1 LQKAPDIGAKNRECF
16 LTESE
21 TIDVAIIGGGIAG
34 ISLAYFLSAHRSVTV
49 LEREAAL
56 GYHSSGRSAA
66 EFAFRFHSAIVGKLA
81 RVSYPF
87 MTNPPAGFT
96 ETELLK
102 SRGNLLIADAEKA
115 ERLAQV
121 FAEESAAGPGLERLT
136 VDQAIERAPILNPA
150 YVVDAFYDP
159 DCWDIEAENL
169 LQGFA
174 KGARAN
180 GATVRNKVEVLSAKR
195 EDGTWILETS
205 VGEIRA
211 KTVADAAGAWADKT
225 AELFG
230 LKPLG
235 IIPYRRTA
243 ITVDVPAGIDVGALP
258 EICEID
264 EAFYMK
270 PEAGRLLVSPAD
282 ATESEPCDAQ
292 PEELDIAYAAW
303 YLEQA
308 TTIAVSH
315 VAHRWA
321 GLRTFA
327 KDRVPV
333 VGYSSEKAG
342 FFWLAGQGGFGI
354 QTAPALG
361 RLAADLLVGNPV
373 AGDFAAQGLG
383 AAMFAPGRLGG

>member
-1 LQKAPDIGAKNRECF
+1 VA
-16 LTESE
+16 E
-21 TIDVAIIGGGIAG
+21 TVDVVVIGGGIAG
-34 ISLAYFLSAHRSVTV
+34 ISLAYFLSPHRSVTV
-49 LEREAAL
+49 LERESAL

-87 MTNPPAGFT
+87 LTNPPAGFT

-102 SRGNLLIADAEKA
+102 RRGNLLIADAEKA

-121 FAEESAAGPGLERLT
+121 FAEESATGPGLVRLT
-136 VDQAIERAPILNPA
+136 IEQAIERAPILNA
-150 YVVDAFYDP
+150 DYVANAFYDP

-180 GATVRNKVEVLSAKR
+180 GATILNKAEVLSARR
-195 EDGTWILETS
+195 EDGTWILETTAGD
-205 VGEIRA
+205 VQA
-211 KTVADAAGAWADKT
+211 NTVVNAAGAWADKT
-225 AELFG
+225 AILFG

-235 IIPYRRTA
+235 IVPYRRTA
-243 ITVDVPAGIDVGALP
+243 ITVDMPAGIDVGALP

-264 EAFYMK
+264 EVFYMK

-282 ATESEPCDAQ
+282 ATESEPCDTQ

-308 TTIAVSH
+308 TTVAVSH
-315 VAHRWA
+315 VAHSWA

-333 VGYSSEKAG
+333 VGYSGEKEG

-361 RLAADLLVGNPV
+361 RLAADLVIGNSIAP
-373 AGDFAAQGLG
+373 DFDEQGLSG
-383 AAMFAPGRLGG
+383 EMFAPGRFE

>member
-1 LQKAPDIGAKNRECF
+1 V
-16 LTESE
+16 TE
-21 TIDVAIIGGGIAG
+21 TVDVAIIGGGIAG
-34 ISLAYFLSAHRSVTV
+34 ISLAYFLAEHRSVTV
-49 LEREAAL
+49 LERETAL

-66 EFAFRFHSAIVGKLA
+66 EFAIRFHSAIVGKLA
-81 RVSYPF
+81 AASYPF
-87 MTNPPAGFT
+87 LVSPPHGFT

-102 SRGNLLIADAEKA
+102 PRGNLLIADAAKKD
-115 ERLAQV
+115 RLAQV
-121 FAEESAAGPGLERLT
+121 FAEESVAGPGLQRLT
-136 VDQAIERAPILNPA
+136 VDQAIERAPILNPD

-159 DCWDIEAENL
+159 DCWDIEADNL

-180 GATVRNKVEVLSAKR
+180 GATIRNGAESRGAVREN
-195 EDGTWILETS
+195 GTWVLDTS
-205 VGEIRA
+205 AGEVRA
-211 KTVADAAGAWADKT
+211 GLVVNAAGAWADKT
-225 AELFG
+225 AGLFG
-230 LKPLG
+230 VTPLG

-264 EAFYMK
+264 EVFYMK

-308 TTIAVSH
+308 TTIAVTH
-315 VAHRWA
+315 VAHSWA

-333 VGYSSEKAG
+333 VGFSGEKEG

-361 RLAADLLVGNPV
+361 RLASDVMVGNPLTP
-373 AGDFAAQGLG
+373 DFVGQGVDAAI
-383 AAMFAPGRLGG
+383 FAPQRFENG

>member
-1 LQKAPDIGAKNRECF
+1 MA
-16 LTESE
+16 E
-21 TIDVAIIGGGIAG
+21 TVDVAVIGGGIAG
-34 ISLAYFLSAHRSVTV
+34 ISLAYFLSPHRSVTV
-49 LEREAAL
+49 LERESAL

-81 RVSYPF
+81 KVSYPF
-87 MTNPPAGFT
+87 LTNPPAGFT
-96 ETELLK
+96 ETDLLK
-102 SRGNLLIADAEKA
+102 RRGNLLIAEADKA

-136 VDQAIERAPILNPA
+136 IEQAIERAPILNPA
-150 YVVDAFYDP
+150 YVADAFYDP

-169 LQGFA
+169 LQGCA

-180 GATVRNKVEVLSAKR
+180 GTTILNKAEVLAAER
-195 EDGTWILETS
+195 ERDVWILETTA
-205 VGEIRA
+205 GEVRA
-211 KTVADAAGAWADKT
+211 KTVVNAAGAWADRT
-225 AELFG
+225 ATLFG

-235 IIPYRRTA
+235 IVPYRRTA
-243 ITVDVPAGIDVGALP
+243 ITVDLPAGIDVGALP

-264 EAFYMK
+264 EVFYMK

-308 TTIAVSH
+308 TTVAVSH

-327 KDRVPV
+327 GDRVPV
-333 VGYSSEKAG
+333 VGYSSEKEG

-354 QTAPALG
+354 QTAPAMG
-361 RLAADLLVGNPV
+361 RLATDLVLGNALAADFGE
-373 AGDFAAQGLG
+373 QGLT
-383 AAMFAPGRLGG
+383 AAMFAPERFE

>member
-1 LQKAPDIGAKNRECF
+1 MA
-16 LTESE
+16 E
-21 TIDVAIIGGGIAG
+21 TVDVAVIGGGIAG
-34 ISLAYFLSAHRSVTV
+34 ISLAYFLSPHRSVAV
-49 LEREAAL
+49 LERETAL

-66 EFAFRFHSAIVGKLA
+66 EFAFRFHSATVGKLA
-81 RVSYPF
+81 KVSYPF
-87 MTNPPAGFT
+87 LTNPPSGFT

-102 SRGNLLIADAEKA
+102 RRGNLLIADAEKA

-136 VDQAIERAPILNPA
+136 VEQAIERAPILNPD

-169 LQGFA
+169 LQGCA
-174 KGARAN
+174 KGARGN
-180 GATVRNKVEVLSAKR
+180 GATILNKAEVLAARR
-195 EDGTWILETS
+195 EGDVWILETTA
-205 VGEIRA
+205 GEVRA
-211 KTVADAAGAWADKT
+211 KTVVDAAGAWADRS
-225 AELFG
+225 AMLFG

-235 IIPYRRTA
+235 IVPYRRTA
-243 ITVDVPAGIDVGALP
+243 ITVDLPAGIDVGALP

-264 EAFYMK
+264 EVFYMK

-308 TTIAVSH
+308 TTVAVSH

-327 KDRVPV
+327 SDRVPV
-333 VGYSSEKAG
+333 VGYSGEKEG

-354 QTAPALG
+354 QTAPAMG
-361 RLAADLLVGNPV
+361 RLAADLVLGN
-373 AGDFAAQGLG
+373 ALAADFGEQGLT
-383 AAMFAPGRLGG
+383 AAMFAPRRFE

>member
-1 LQKAPDIGAKNRECF
+1 MA
-16 LTESE
+16 E
-21 TIDVAIIGGGIAG
+21 TVDVAVIGGGIAG

-49 LEREAAL
+49 LERENAL

-81 RVSYPF
+81 KVSYPF
-87 MTNPPAGFT
+87 LTNPPAGFT

-102 SRGNLLIADAEKA
+102 RRGNLLIADADKA

-169 LQGFA
+169 LQNCA

-180 GATVRNKVEVLSAKR
+180 GASILNKAEVLAARR
-195 EDGTWILETS
+195 EGDIWILETTA
-205 VGEIRA
+205 GEVRA
-211 KTVADAAGAWADKT
+211 KTVVNAAGAWADRT
-225 AELFG
+225 ATLFG

-235 IIPYRRTA
+235 IVPYRRTA
-243 ITVDVPAGIDVGALP
+243 ITVDLPAGIDVGALP

-264 EAFYMK
+264 EVFYMK

-308 TTIAVSH
+308 TTVAVSH

-327 KDRVPV
+327 SDRVPV
-333 VGYSSEKAG
+333 VGYSGEKEG

-354 QTAPALG
+354 QTAPAMG
-361 RLAADLLVGNPV
+361 RLATDLVLGNT
-373 AGDFAAQGLG
+373 FAADFGEQGLT
-383 AAMFAPGRLGG
+383 AAMFAPGRFE

>member
-1 LQKAPDIGAKNRECF
+1 MA
-16 LTESE
+16 E
-21 TIDVAIIGGGIAG
+21 TVDVAVIGGGIAG
-34 ISLAYFLSAHRSVTV
+34 ISLAYFLSPHRSVTV
-49 LEREAAL
+49 LERESAL
-56 GYHSSGRSAA
+56 GYHSIGRTAA

-81 RVSYPF
+81 KVSYPF
-87 MTNPPAGFT
+87 LTNPPAGFT
-96 ETELLK
+96 ETDLLK
-102 SRGNLLIADAEKA
+102 RRGNLLIADADKA

-136 VDQAIERAPILNPA
+136 IEQAIDRAPILNPA
-150 YVVDAFYDP
+150 YVADAFYDP

-169 LQGFA
+169 LQGCA

-180 GATVRNKVEVLSAKR
+180 GTTILNKAEVLAAER
-195 EDGTWILETS
+195 ERDVWILETTA
-205 VGEIRA
+205 GEVRA
-211 KTVADAAGAWADKT
+211 KTVVNAAGAWADRT
-225 AELFG
+225 ATLFG

-235 IIPYRRTA
+235 IVPYRRTA
-243 ITVDVPAGIDVGALP
+243 ITVDLPAGIDVGALP

-264 EAFYMK
+264 EVFYMK

-308 TTIAVSH
+308 TTVAVSH

-327 KDRVPV
+327 GDRVPV
-333 VGYSSEKAG
+333 VGYSGEKEG

-354 QTAPALG
+354 QTAPAMG
-361 RLAADLLVGNPV
+361 RLATDLVLGNALAADFGE
-373 AGDFAAQGLG
+373 QGLT
-383 AAMFAPGRLGG
+383 AAMFSPERFE

>member
-1 LQKAPDIGAKNRECF
+1 MA
-16 LTESE
+16 E
-21 TIDVAIIGGGIAG
+21 TVDVVVIGGGIAG
-34 ISLAYFLSAHRSVTV
+34 ISLAYFLSPHRSVTV
-49 LEREAAL
+49 LERESAL

-87 MTNPPAGFT
+87 LTNSPAGFT

-102 SRGNLLIADAEKA
+102 RRGNLLIADAEKA

-121 FAEESAAGPGLERLT
+121 FAEESAAGPGLVRLT
-136 VDQAIERAPILNPA
+136 IEQAIERAPILNA
-150 YVVDAFYDP
+150 DYVADAFYDP

-180 GATVRNKVEVLSAKR
+180 GATILNKAEVLSARR
-195 EDGTWILETS
+195 EDGTWILETTAGD
-205 VGEIRA
+205 VQA
-211 KTVADAAGAWADKT
+211 NTVVNAAGAWADKT
-225 AELFG
+225 AILFG

-235 IIPYRRTA
+235 VVPYRRTA
-243 ITVDVPAGIDVGALP
+243 ITVDMPAGIDVGALP

-264 EAFYMK
+264 EVFYMK

-308 TTIAVSH
+308 TTVAVSH
-315 VAHRWA
+315 VAHSWA

-333 VGYSSEKAG
+333 VGYSGEKEG

-361 RLAADLLVGNPV
+361 RLAADLVIGNSIAP
-373 AGDFAAQGLG
+373 DFDEQGLSG
-383 AAMFAPGRLGG
+383 EMLAPGRFE

>member
-1 LQKAPDIGAKNRECF
+1 LA
-16 LTESE
+16 ESE
-21 TIDVAIIGGGIAG
+21 IVDVAIIGGGIAG

-49 LEREAAL
+49 LERETAL

-66 EFAFRFHSAIVGKLA
+66 EFAFRFHSAVVGKLA
-81 RVSYPF
+81 KVSYPF
-87 MTNPPAGFT
+87 LTNPPAGFT

-102 SRGNLLIADAEKA
+102 RRGNLLIADAEKA
-115 ERLAQV
+115 ERLEQV
-121 FAEESAAGPGLERLT
+121 FADESAAGPGLERLT
-136 VDQAIERAPILNPA
+136 VDQAIERVPILNPD

-180 GATVRNKVEVLSAKR
+180 GATIRNGTEVRSAVWDDGAWVLDTTA
-195 EDGTWILETS
+195 
-205 VGEIRA
+205 GEIRA
-211 KTVADAAGAWADKT
+211 KTAVNAAGAWADKT

-235 IIPYRRTA
+235 IVPYRRTA

-264 EAFYMK
+264 EVFYMK
-270 PEAGRLLVSPAD
+270 PEAGRLMVSPAD

-308 TTIAVSH
+308 TTIAISH
-315 VAHRWA
+315 VAHSWA

-333 VGYSSEKAG
+333 VGFSGEKEG

-373 AGDFAAQGLG
+373 AEDFAKHGLG
-383 AAMFAPGRLGG
+383 AQIFAPGRFE

>member
-1 LQKAPDIGAKNRECF
+1 
-16 LTESE
+16 
-21 TIDVAIIGGGIAG
+21 
-34 ISLAYFLSAHRSVTV
+34 
-49 LEREAAL
+49 
-56 GYHSSGRSAA
+56 
-66 EFAFRFHSAIVGKLA
+66 
-81 RVSYPF
+81 
-87 MTNPPAGFT
+87 M
-96 ETELLK
+96 
-102 SRGNLLIADAEKA
+102 
-115 ERLAQV
+115 
-121 FAEESAAGPGLERLT
+121 
-136 VDQAIERAPILNPA
+136 PILNPD

-180 GATVRNKVEVLSAKR
+180 GATVRNGAELRGVRRENDVWVLDTAA
-195 EDGTWILETS
+195 
-205 VGEIRA
+205 GEIRA
-211 KTVADAAGAWADKT
+211 KTAVNAAGAWADRT

-235 IIPYRRTA
+235 IVPYRRTA

-264 EAFYMK
+264 EVFYMK

-308 TTIAVSH
+308 TTIAISH
-315 VAHRWA
+315 VAHSWA

-333 VGYSSEKAG
+333 VGFSGEKEG

-373 AGDFAAQGLG
+373 AEDFAKQGLG
-383 AAMFAPGRLGG
+383 ARIFAPGRFE

>member
-1 LQKAPDIGAKNRECF
+1 MA
-16 LTESE
+16 E
-21 TIDVAIIGGGIAG
+21 TVDVAVIGGGIAG
-34 ISLAYFLSAHRSVTV
+34 ISLAYFLSPHRSVIV
-49 LEREAAL
+49 LERESAL

-87 MTNPPAGFT
+87 LTNPPARFT

-102 SRGNLLIADAEKA
+102 RRGNLLIADADKA

-136 VDQAIERAPILNPA
+136 VEQAIERAPILNPD

-169 LQGFA
+169 LQGCA

-180 GATVRNKVEVLSAKR
+180 GAAILNKAEVLSAGR
-195 EDGTWILETS
+195 EGNVWILETTA
-205 VGEIRA
+205 GEMRA
-211 KTVADAAGAWADKT
+211 KTVVNAAGAWADRT
-225 AELFG
+225 ATLFG

-235 IIPYRRTA
+235 IVPYRRTA
-243 ITVDVPAGIDVGALP
+243 ITVDLPAGIDVGALP

-264 EAFYMK
+264 EVFYMK

-308 TTIAVSH
+308 TTVAVSH

-327 KDRVPV
+327 GDRVPV
-333 VGYSSEKAG
+333 VGYSGEKEG

-354 QTAPALG
+354 QTAPAMG
-361 RLAADLLVGNPV
+361 RLATDLVLGKTLAV
-373 AGDFAAQGLG
+373 DFSEQGLTPEV
-383 AAMFAPGRLGG
+383 FAPGRFE

>member
-1 LQKAPDIGAKNRECF
+1 MA
-16 LTESE
+16 E
-21 TIDVAIIGGGIAG
+21 TVDVAVIGGGIAG
-34 ISLAYFLSAHRSVTV
+34 ISLAYFLSPHRSVTV
-49 LEREAAL
+49 FERENAL

-66 EFAFRFHSAIVGKLA
+66 EFAFRFHSAIVGRLA
-81 RVSYPF
+81 KVSYPF
-87 MTNPPAGFT
+87 LTNPPAGFT

-102 SRGNLLIADAEKA
+102 RRGNLLIADAEKA

-121 FAEESAAGPGLERLT
+121 FAEESAAGPGLERLS
-136 VDQAIERAPILNPA
+136 VEQAIEKAPILNPA

-169 LQGFA
+169 LQGCA

-180 GATVRNKVEVLSAKR
+180 GATILNKAEVLAARR
-195 EDGTWILETS
+195 EEDVWTLETTA
-205 VGEIRA
+205 GEVRA
-211 KTVADAAGAWADKT
+211 KTVVNAAGAWADKT
-225 AELFG
+225 AVLFG

-235 IIPYRRTA
+235 IVPYRRTA
-243 ITVDVPAGIDVGALP
+243 ITVDLPAGIDVGALP

-264 EAFYMK
+264 EVFYMK

-308 TTIAVSH
+308 TTVAISH

-327 KDRVPV
+327 SDRVPV
-333 VGYSSEKAG
+333 VGYSGEKEG

-354 QTAPALG
+354 QTAPAMG
-361 RLAADLLVGNPV
+361 RLAANLVLGN
-373 AGDFAAQGLG
+373 ALAADFVEQGLSG
-383 AAMFAPGRLGG
+383 EMFAPKRFE

>member
-1 LQKAPDIGAKNRECF
+1 MA
-16 LTESE
+16 E
-21 TIDVAIIGGGIAG
+21 TVDVAVIGGGIAG
-34 ISLAYFLSAHRSVTV
+34 ISLAYFLSPHRSVTV
-49 LEREAAL
+49 LERESAL

-81 RVSYPF
+81 KVSYPF
-87 MTNPPAGFT
+87 LTNPPAGFT
-96 ETELLK
+96 ETDLLK
-102 SRGNLLIADAEKA
+102 RRGNLLIADADKA

-136 VDQAIERAPILNPA
+136 IEQAIDRAPILNPA
-150 YVVDAFYDP
+150 YVADAFYDP

-169 LQGFA
+169 LQGCA
-174 KGARAN
+174 KGAPAN
-180 GATVRNKVEVLSAKR
+180 GATILNKAEVLAAER
-195 EDGTWILETS
+195 EGDVWILETTA
-205 VGEIRA
+205 GEVRA
-211 KTVADAAGAWADKT
+211 KTVVNAAGAWADRT
-225 AELFG
+225 ATLFG

-235 IIPYRRTA
+235 IVPYRRTA
-243 ITVDVPAGIDVGALP
+243 ITVDLPAGIDVGALP

-264 EAFYMK
+264 EVFYMK

-308 TTIAVSH
+308 TTVAVSH

-327 KDRVPV
+327 GDRVPV
-333 VGYSSEKAG
+333 VGYSGEKEG

-354 QTAPALG
+354 QTAPAMG
-361 RLAADLLVGNPV
+361 RLATDLVLGNPL
-373 AGDFAAQGLG
+373 ATDFGEQGLT
-383 AAMFAPGRLGG
+383 AAMFAPERFE

>member
-1 LQKAPDIGAKNRECF
+1 VA
-16 LTESE
+16 E
-21 TIDVAIIGGGIAG
+21 TVDVAVIGGGIAG
-34 ISLAYFLSAHRSVTV
+34 ISLAYFLSPHRSVTV
-49 LEREAAL
+49 LERENAL

-81 RVSYPF
+81 KVSYPF
-87 MTNPPAGFT
+87 LTNPPAGFT
-96 ETELLK
+96 ETDLLK
-102 SRGNLLIADAEKA
+102 RRGNLLIADADKA

-136 VDQAIERAPILNPA
+136 IKQAIDRAPILNPA
-150 YVVDAFYDP
+150 YVADAFYDP

-169 LQGFA
+169 LQGCA

-180 GATVRNKVEVLSAKR
+180 GTTILNKAEVLAAER
-195 EDGTWILETS
+195 EGDVWMLEPTA
-205 VGEIRA
+205 GEVRA
-211 KTVADAAGAWADKT
+211 KTVVNAAGAWADRT
-225 AELFG
+225 ATLFG
-230 LKPLG
+230 LKSLG
-235 IIPYRRTA
+235 IVPYRRTA
-243 ITVDVPAGIDVGALP
+243 ITVDLPAGIDVGALP

-264 EAFYMK
+264 EVFYMK

-308 TTIAVSH
+308 TTVAVSH

-327 KDRVPV
+327 GDRVPV
-333 VGYSSEKAG
+333 VG
-342 FFWLAGQGGFGI
+342 
-354 QTAPALG
+354 
-361 RLAADLLVGNPV
+361 
-373 AGDFAAQGLG
+373 
-383 AAMFAPGRLGG
+383 

>member
-1 LQKAPDIGAKNRECF
+1 MAEAV
-16 LTESE
+16 
-21 TIDVAIIGGGIAG
+21 DVAVIGGGIAG
-34 ISLAYFLSAHRSVTV
+34 ISLAYFLSPHRSVTV
-49 LEREAAL
+49 LERETAL

-66 EFAFRFHSAIVGKLA
+66 EFAFRFHSAIVGRLA
-81 RVSYPF
+81 KVSYPF
-87 MTNPPAGFT
+87 LTNPPAGFT

-102 SRGNLLIADAEKA
+102 RRGNLLIADAEKA

-121 FAEESAAGPGLERLT
+121 FAEEGAAGPGLERLT

-169 LQGFA
+169 LQGCA
-174 KGARAN
+174 KGARGN
-180 GATVRNKVEVLSAKR
+180 EATIVNKAEVLAARR
-195 EDGTWILETS
+195 EVDVWILETTA
-205 VGEIRA
+205 GEVRA
-211 KTVADAAGAWADKT
+211 KTVVNAAGAWADRT
-225 AELFG
+225 ATLFG

-235 IIPYRRTA
+235 IVPYRRTA
-243 ITVDVPAGIDVGALP
+243 ITVDLPAGIDVGALP

-264 EAFYMK
+264 EVFYMK

-308 TTIAVSH
+308 TTVAVSH

-327 KDRVPV
+327 SDRVPV
-333 VGYSSEKAG
+333 VGYSGEKEG

-354 QTAPALG
+354 QTAPAMG
-361 RLAADLLVGNPV
+361 RLAADLVLGNTL
-373 AGDFAAQGLG
+373 AADFGEQGLT
-383 AAMFAPGRLGG
+383 AAMFAPGRFE

>member
-1 LQKAPDIGAKNRECF
+1 MAEAVDI
-16 LTESE
+16 
-21 TIDVAIIGGGIAG
+21 AIIGGGIAG
-34 ISLAYFLSAHRSVTV
+34 ISLAYFLSPHRSVAV
-49 LEREAAL
+49 LERETAL

-66 EFAFRFHSAIVGKLA
+66 EFAFRFHSVLVGKLA
-81 RVSYPF
+81 KISYPF
-87 MTNPPAGFT
+87 LTNPPVGFT
-96 ETELLK
+96 ETQLLK
-102 SRGNLLIADAEKA
+102 RRGNLVIADAEKA
-115 ERLAQV
+115 GRLADV
-121 FAEESAAGPGLERLT
+121 FAEEGAATPGLERLT
-136 VDQAIERAPILNPA
+136 VEQAIERAPILNPD
-150 YVVDAFYDP
+150 YVADAFYDP

-169 LQGFA
+169 LQGCA

-180 GATVRNKVEVLSAKR
+180 GATIRNKAEVLGARR
-195 EDGTWILETS
+195 EGGIWLLETTA
-205 VGEIRA
+205 GEMRA
-211 KTVADAAGAWADKT
+211 TTVVNAAGAWADS
-225 AELFG
+225 AAQLFG

-243 ITVDVPAGIDVGALP
+243 ITVAMPAGVDVGALP
-258 EICEID
+258 EISEIE

-308 TTIAVSH
+308 TTVAVSH
-315 VAHRWA
+315 VSHSWA

-327 KDRVPV
+327 RDRAPV
-333 VGYSSEKAG
+333 VGYSAEGDG

-361 RLAADLLVGNPV
+361 RLATDLILGQAVAADFTEHGL
-373 AGDFAAQGLG
+373 AAQL
-383 AAMFAPGRLGG
+383 FAPGRFE

>member
-1 LQKAPDIGAKNRECF
+1 MA
-16 LTESE
+16 E
-21 TIDVAIIGGGIAG
+21 TVDVAVIGGGIAG
-34 ISLAYFLSAHRSVTV
+34 ISMAYFLSPHRSVAV
-49 LEREAAL
+49 LEREKAL

-81 RVSYPF
+81 KVSYPF
-87 MTNPPAGFT
+87 LTTPPAGFT

-102 SRGNLLIADAEKA
+102 RRGNLLIADADKA

-121 FAEESAAGPGLERLT
+121 FAEESAAGPGLERLS
-136 VDQAIERAPILNPA
+136 VEQAMERAPILNPD

-169 LQGFA
+169 LQGCA

-180 GATVRNKVEVLSAKR
+180 GATILNKAEVLAAHR
-195 EDGTWILETS
+195 EADVWILETTA
-205 VGEIRA
+205 GEVRA
-211 KTVADAAGAWADKT
+211 KTAVNAAGAWADRT
-225 AELFG
+225 ATLFG

-235 IIPYRRTA
+235 IVPYRRTA
-243 ITVDVPAGIDVGALP
+243 ITVDLPAGIDVGALP

-264 EAFYMK
+264 EVFYMK

-308 TTIAVSH
+308 TTVAVSH

-327 KDRVPV
+327 SDRVPV
-333 VGYSSEKAG
+333 VGYSGEKQG

-354 QTAPALG
+354 QTAPAMG
-361 RLAADLLVGNPV
+361 RLATDLMLGNALAADFGE
-373 AGDFAAQGLG
+373 QGMI
-383 AAMFAPGRLGG
+383 AAMFAPGRFE

>member
-1 LQKAPDIGAKNRECF
+1 VA
-16 LTESE
+16 ESE
-21 TIDVAIIGGGIAG
+21 IVDVAIVGGGIAG
-34 ISLAYFLSAHRSVTV
+34 ISLAYFLSTHRSVTV
-49 LEREAAL
+49 VERETAL

-66 EFAFRFHSAIVGKLA
+66 EFAFRFHSAVVGKLA
-81 RVSYPF
+81 RISYPF
-87 MTNPPAGFT
+87 LVNPPEGFT

-102 SRGNLLIADAEKA
+102 HRGNLLIADAEKS

-121 FAEESAAGPGLERLT
+121 FAEESAGGPGLQRLT
-136 VDQAIERAPILNPA
+136 VDQAIERAPILNPD
-150 YVVDAFYDP
+150 YVADAFYDP

-174 KGARAN
+174 KGARAS
-180 GATVRNKVEVLSAKR
+180 GATIKNSAELRNASR
-195 EDGTWILETS
+195 ESGTWIVDTTA
-205 VGEIRA
+205 GEIRA
-211 KTVADAAGAWADKT
+211 KTIVNATGAWADKT

-235 IIPYRRTA
+235 IVPYRRTA
-243 ITVDVPAGIDVGALP
+243 ITVDVPVGIDVGALP
-258 EICEID
+258 EINEID
-264 EAFYMK
+264 ELFYMK

-292 PEELDIAYAAW
+292 PEEIDIAYAAW

-308 TTIAVSH
+308 TTIAVRH
-315 VAHRWA
+315 VAHSWA

-327 KDRVPV
+327 RDRVPV
-333 VGYSSEKAG
+333 VGFSAEKEG

-361 RLAADLLVGNPV
+361 RFASDLIVGNPV
-373 AGDFAAQGLG
+373 AEDFAQRGFGVGL
-383 AAMFAPGRLGG
+383 FAPRRFE

>member
-1 LQKAPDIGAKNRECF
+1 MA
-16 LTESE
+16 E
-21 TIDVAIIGGGIAG
+21 TVDVAVIGGGIAG
-34 ISLAYFLSAHRSVTV
+34 ISLAYFLSPHRSVTV
-49 LEREAAL
+49 LERESAL

-81 RVSYPF
+81 KVSYPF
-87 MTNPPAGFT
+87 LTNPPAGFT
-96 ETELLK
+96 ETDLLK
-102 SRGNLLIADAEKA
+102 RRGNLLIADADKA

-136 VDQAIERAPILNPA
+136 IEQAIDRAPILNPA
-150 YVVDAFYDP
+150 YVADAFYDP

-169 LQGFA
+169 LQGCA

-180 GATVRNKVEVLSAKR
+180 GTTILNKAEVLAAER
-195 EDGTWILETS
+195 ERDVWILETTA
-205 VGEIRA
+205 GEVRA
-211 KTVADAAGAWADKT
+211 KTVVNAAGAWADRT
-225 AELFG
+225 ATLFG

-235 IIPYRRTA
+235 IVPYRRTA
-243 ITVDVPAGIDVGALP
+243 ITVDLPAGIDVGALP

-264 EAFYMK
+264 EVFYMK

-308 TTIAVSH
+308 TTVAVSH

-327 KDRVPV
+327 GDRVPV
-333 VGYSSEKAG
+333 VGYSGEKEG

-354 QTAPALG
+354 QTAPAMG
-361 RLAADLLVGNPV
+361 RLATDLVLGNPL
-373 AGDFAAQGLG
+373 ATDFGEQGLT
-383 AAMFAPGRLGG
+383 AAMFAPERFE

>member
-1 LQKAPDIGAKNRECF
+1 M
-16 LTESE
+16 TE
-21 TIDVAIIGGGIAG
+21 TVDVAIIGGGIAG
-34 ISLAYFLSAHRSVTV
+34 ISAAYFISPHRSVIV

-66 EFAFRFHSAIVGKLA
+66 EFAFRFHSEIVGKLA
-81 RVSYPF
+81 KISYPF
-87 MTNPPAGFT
+87 LTTPPAGFT
-96 ETELLK
+96 ETNLLK
-102 SRGNLLIADAEKA
+102 RRGNLLIADAEKA
-115 ERLAQV
+115 TRLAHV
-121 FAEESAAGPGLERLT
+121 FAIESAAGPGLERLSIE
-136 VDQAIERAPILNPA
+136 QAIERAPILNPD
-150 YVVDAFYDP
+150 YVADAFYDP

-169 LQGFA
+169 LQGCA

-180 GATVRNKVEVLSAKR
+180 GSTILNKAETLAAKR
-195 EDGTWILETS
+195 EGDIWILETTA
-205 VGEIRA
+205 GEIRA
-211 KTVADAAGAWADKT
+211 KTVVDAAGAWADRT
-225 AELFG
+225 AALFG

-235 IIPYRRTA
+235 ILPYRRTA
-243 ITVDVPAGIDVGALP
+243 ITVDLPAGIDAGALP

-308 TTIAVSH
+308 TTVAVSH

-333 VGYSSEKAG
+333 VGYSGEKEG

-354 QTAPALG
+354 QTAPAMG
-361 RLAADLLVGNPV
+361 RLAADLLIGKAL
-373 AGDFAAQGLG
+373 AGDFDEQGLS
-383 AAMFAPGRLGG
+383 AAMFAPRRFE

>member
-1 LQKAPDIGAKNRECF
+1 MA
-16 LTESE
+16 E
-21 TIDVAIIGGGIAG
+21 TVDVAVIGGGIAG
-34 ISLAYFLSAHRSVTV
+34 ISLAYFLSPHRSVTV
-49 LEREAAL
+49 LERESAL

-81 RVSYPF
+81 KVSYPF
-87 MTNPPAGFT
+87 LTNPPAGFT
-96 ETELLK
+96 ETDLLK
-102 SRGNLLIADAEKA
+102 RRGNLLIADADKA

-136 VDQAIERAPILNPA
+136 IEQAIDRAPILNPA
-150 YVVDAFYDP
+150 YVADAFYDP

-169 LQGFA
+169 LQGCA

-180 GATVRNKVEVLSAKR
+180 GTTILNKAEVLAAER
-195 EDGTWILETS
+195 ERDVWILETTA
-205 VGEIRA
+205 GEVRA
-211 KTVADAAGAWADKT
+211 KTVVNAAGAWADRT
-225 AELFG
+225 ATLFG

-235 IIPYRRTA
+235 IVPYRRTA
-243 ITVDVPAGIDVGALP
+243 ITVDLPAGIDVGALP

-264 EAFYMK
+264 EVFYMK

-308 TTIAVSH
+308 TTVAVSH

-327 KDRVPV
+327 GDRVPV
-333 VGYSSEKAG
+333 VGYSGEKEG

-354 QTAPALG
+354 QTAPAMG
-361 RLAADLLVGNPV
+361 RLATDLVLGNALAADFGE
-373 AGDFAAQGLG
+373 QGLT
-383 AAMFAPGRLGG
+383 AAMFSPERFE

>member
-1 LQKAPDIGAKNRECF
+1 MTETVDI
-16 LTESE
+16 
-21 TIDVAIIGGGIAG
+21 AIVGGGIAG
-34 ISLAYFLSAHRSVTV
+34 ISLAYFLSAHRSAIV
-49 LEREAAL
+49 LERETAL

-81 RVSYPF
+81 AISFPF
-87 MTNPPAGFT
+87 LSHPPSGFT

-102 SRGNLLIADAEKA
+102 RRGNLLIADAEKA
-115 ERLAQV
+115 DRLAQV
-121 FAEESAAGPGLERLT
+121 FAEESASGPGLERLT
-136 VDQAIERAPILNPA
+136 VEQAIARAPILNPD

-180 GATVRNKVEVLSAKR
+180 GASIHTGAEVRKAVR
-195 EDGTWILETS
+195 ESGIWILDTS
-205 VGEIRA
+205 IGEIRA
-211 KTVADAAGAWADKT
+211 RTVVNASGAWADRT

-230 LKPLG
+230 TSPLG

-243 ITVDVPAGIDVGALP
+243 ITVDVPAGIDVGKLP
-258 EICEID
+258 EICEVD
-264 EAFYMK
+264 EVFYMK

-333 VGYSSEKAG
+333 VGFSSKTEG

-361 RLAADLLVGNPV
+361 RLASDLITESPV
-373 AGDFAAQGLG
+373 AADFAEQGLN
-383 AAMFAPGRLGG
+383 APIFAPGRFKDR

>member
-1 LQKAPDIGAKNRECF
+1 MF
-16 LTESE
+16 
-21 TIDVAIIGGGIAG
+21 
-34 ISLAYFLSAHRSVTV
+34 
-49 LEREAAL
+49 
-56 GYHSSGRSAA
+56 
-66 EFAFRFHSAIVGKLA
+66 
-81 RVSYPF
+81 
-87 MTNPPAGFT
+87 
-96 ETELLK
+96 
-102 SRGNLLIADAEKA
+102 
-115 ERLAQV
+115 
-121 FAEESAAGPGLERLT
+121 
-136 VDQAIERAPILNPA
+136 
-150 YVVDAFYDP
+150 DAFYDP

-180 GATVRNKVEVLSAKR
+180 GASVQTGTEVHKAVQ
-195 EDGTWILETS
+195 EDGVWILETS
-205 VGEIRA
+205 AGEVRA
-211 KTVADAAGAWADKT
+211 RTIVNAAGAWADRT

-230 LKPLG
+230 VKPLG
-235 IIPYRRTA
+235 IVPYRRTA

-264 EAFYMK
+264 EVFYMK

-315 VAHRWA
+315 VAHSWA

-333 VGYSSEKAG
+333 VGFSGQKEG

-361 RLAADLLVGNPV
+361 RLASDLIVGKPV
-373 AGDFAAQGLG
+373 AADFAAQGLN
-383 AAMFAPGRLGG
+383 ATIFAPQRFEDG